1 MRQPPKTGARLY
13 APFQVNDAVL
23 LCEGEKKTLAAYQ
36 AGFNAVGIGG
46 VWNWLMHGELIE
58 DLKAIN
64 WDGRECTIIPDSD
77 VFRRNDLLRAI
88 YALGRELRALGAVV
102 NVAELPERES
112 KKPGW
117 MTFSLQAG
125 ISNRWKAFASI
136 TADLKAWNFGIKTGS
151 SKNH

>member
-64 WDGRECTIIPDSD
+64 WDGRECTIIRIRMY
-77 VFRRNDLLRAI
+77 F
-88 YALGRELRALGAVV
+88 GAMICCGLFTRSAV
-102 NVAELPERES
+102 S
-112 KKPGW
+112 
-117 MTFSLQAG
+117 
-125 ISNRWKAFASI
+125 
-136 TADLKAWNFGIKTGS
+136 
-151 SKNH
+151 